1 MKIRTS
7 QLTIDAMLAA
17 MCAVLGYVA
26 LDAGQF
32 KITFESLPVL
42 FAALMY
48 GPVDGMLVGG
58 IGTFIYQFLRYGFS
72 ATTALWI
79 LPYIVCGLVAGL
91 YSKHFTFNNNRKQL
105 LFIVVLSELLIFVF
119 NTLAIYVDS
128 KVYGYYSYAYV
139 WGAIGLR
146 FVIAVI
152 KSVIFGLV
160 TPGILKRMS
169 RITHNGG
176 R

>member
-1 MKIRTS
+1 MKIKTS

-26 LDAGQF
+26 LDMGQF

-58 IGTFIYQFLRYGFS
+58 IGTFLYQVLRYGFS

-79 LPYIVCGLVAGL
+79 LPYIVCGLAAGL
-91 YSKHFTFNNNRKQL
+91 YAKHFQFNNDKKQL
-105 LFIVVLSELLIFVF
+105 MFIVVVSELLIFVF

-128 KVYGYYSYAYV
+128 KIYGYYSYAYV

-146 FVIAVI
+146 LVIAII
-152 KSVIFGLV
+152 KSVVFGAV
-160 TPGILKRMS
+160 TPLVLKKMS
-169 RITHNGG
+169 RITHNG

>member
-1 MKIRTS
+1 MKIKTH

-26 LDAGQF
+26 LDMGRF
-32 KITFESLPVL
+32 KVTFESLPVL

-48 GPVDGMLVGG
+48 GPLDGMLVGG
-58 IGTFIYQFLRYGFS
+58 VGTFLYQVLRYGFS

-79 LPYIVCGLVAGL
+79 LPYVICGLCAGL
-91 YSKHFTFNNNRKQL
+91 YARHYQFNNTPRQL
-105 LFIVVLSELLIFVF
+105 MFIVVVSELLIFVF

-128 KVYGYYSYAYV
+128 KIYGYYSFAYV
-139 WGAIGLR
+139 WGSVALR
-146 FVIAVI
+146 LIIALV
-152 KSVIFGLV
+152 KSVAFGLIV
-160 TPGILKRMS
+160 PVILKKMS
-169 RITHNGG
+169 RLTHNG